1 MPLLTFDVTAHLLDM
16 RLAHG
21 KCAIAALPLKLFELR
36 TFGLDPFR
44 GAALHFIDN
53 LGNRMVF
60 GEREE
65 HMNMVC
71 HATYNQRR
79 TNHVCAEYLQDIYE
93 FLRECSGWK
102 EKDSD
107 LWLRI

>member
-1 MPLLTFDVTAHLLDM
+1 MALLTFDVTAHLLDV

-21 KCAIAALPLKLFELR
+21 KCAIAALPMKLFELR

-79 TNHVCAEYLQDIYE
+79 TIMFAQNTCKVFMSFFANVPV
-93 FLRECSGWK
+93 GK
-102 EKDSD
+102 KG
-107 LWLRI
+107 